1 MKKPILVLLCI
12 LLAPVT
18 ASALQAD
25 DLVAI
30 AAMPLAVAAVADIAE
45 VPTSDLLTLI
55 ATMNNALVPAPQ
67 FIEVVRYAP
76 VALVDTREPFVPY
89 VTTQYD
95 RGVTGQALA
104 IAMEDRIETYDG
116 ADTID
121 VVSPPRVVAYDY
133 DYLYP
138 PVVVT
143 RFQPVRFDPLALVA
157 MPLAIAAVSEIT
169 DVPPLELASLAGLL
183 NQARMPPAQFVEV
196 VRYSPVAL
204 IDPDPQFL
212 TFVTTEVGDGRRGLV
227 LARAIEDRYHLLGVD
242 DIDIIDPPAIR
253 YVTETN
259 AFLPPIV
266 RTHIATARSHP
277 HGGPPGQLKKELGL
291 QTGAEVVHGT
301 HPGRGGSVASRG
313 SSGKARST
321 RVVDDRGS
329 SRVTTRGKSGKSSG
343 SGKAVTRG
351 KSGGAKAVKAKRV
364 STAPQVDRGRPVR
377 EEKQI
382 TRGRGNSGGAVKAP
396 KTTGGGKS
404 SPGGQGGGG
413 GKSNAGKKGKG

>member
-12 LLAPVT
+12 LLAPVP
-18 ASALQAD
+18 ASALQTD

-55 ATMNNALVPAPQ
+55 ATMNNARIPAPQ

-89 VTTQYD
+89 VTTQFD

-104 IAMEDRIETYDG
+104 IAMEDRIETYEG

-157 MPLAIAAVSEIT
+157 MPLAVAAVSEIT
-169 DVPPLELASLAGLL
+169 DVPALELASLVGLL

-242 DIDIIDPPAIR
+242 DIHIVDPPAIQ
-253 YVTETN
+253 YVTQRE
-259 AFLPPIV
+259 AFIPPIV
-266 RTHIATARSHP
+266 RTRIATARSHP
-277 HGGPPGQLKKELGL
+277 HGGPPGQVKKELGL

-301 HPGRGGSVASRG
+301 HPGRGGSVAARG

-321 RVVDDRGS
+321 RVLDDRGS
-329 SRVTTRGKSGKSSG
+329 SRVTTRGKSGKSPG
-343 SGKAVTRG
+343 PGKAVTRG
-351 KSGGAKAVKAKRV
+351 KSGGGKAVKAKRV
-364 STAPQVDRGRPVR
+364 TAAPQIDRGRPVH
-377 EEKQI
+377 EDKQM
-382 TRGRGNSGGAVKAP
+382 TRGRGNAG
-396 KTTGGGKS
+396 GGGKS
-404 SPGGQGGGG
+404 SHGAHGG
-413 GKSNAGKKGKG
+413 GKPNAGKKGKG